1 MDFTDKT
8 PGWGRNGEATCR
20 SSQLH
25 RHLSLP
31 SPSSNFPYY
40 LFPSLTTN
48 QPQMQQQKN
57 QQRYHHCHQ
66 KKNPQKIKT
75 KPKPKAKQ
83 VHSNPPRKLQPSI
96 TTGTNKSHHRCH
108 VFQVSTAELKIREH
122 TTVLG
127 ILAHCLYILLQSIL
141 TKKASKPMPCF

>member
-48 QPQMQQQKN
+48 QPQMQQQKKTTTIPPLPPKEKPSKN
-57 QQRYHHCHQ
+57 QNQT
-66 KKNPQKIKT
+66 KT
-75 KPKPKAKQ
+75 QSKTGAF
-83 VHSNPPRKLQPSI
+83 QPSKEI
-96 TTGTNKSHHRCH
+96 TAFYYHRNKQKPP
-108 VFQVSTAELKIREH
+108 QVSCFPSKYCWIEDQR
-122 TTVLG
+122 
-127 ILAHCLYILLQSIL
+127 AHHSIGNISTSL
-141 TKKASKPMPCF
+141 VYFIAININKESL